1 MKIKRYVAPDI
12 RQAIRMVRDEQGPDA
27 VILSNKRTAAGVEII
42 AAIDYSDSFLHKK
55 NEMEIP
61 DNLNVMPESE
71 LKSPTKIQSGSEVL
85 YDSPV
90 KKSELIQISDPILTE
105 LQKEIRF
112 LRSLLENQ
120 LSGLAWSDMQLRKP
134 VQAAL
139 LRKLNLMGLSANLC
153 KKIVKEISLDLN
165 QEHAWRKALSI
176 LSDMIPIYRDDL
188 SAGGG
193 IVALVGPSGVGKTT
207 TIAKI
212 AARYALKNDSKQVV
226 LVTTDNYR
234 IGGQEQL
241 RVYSR
246 ILGISLQVIKE
257 VVELE
262 DLLKNLSRD
271 HLVLID
277 TAGTRQREVQTFE
290 QYPFLV
296 NRALQIKT
304 FLVLSATMQRTDL
317 EESANSLAN
326 LQIQGCIV
334 TKADESTSLGSMLT
348 VCIQHRLPIVYLCEG
363 PRVPED
369 LTTAVAHKIVSKSVT
384 LSRKYSDQVADDD
397 LAMEFGETNDHVPA

>member
-42 AAIDYSDSFLHKK
+42 AAIDYSDSFTQIK

-61 DNLNVMPESE
+61 NNIDVVANVNS
-71 LKSPTKIQSGSEVL
+71 SPAAKIQTGSEVL
-85 YDSPV
+85 FDSPPQ
-90 KKSELIQISDPILTE
+90 KNELLKVSDPILNE

-120 LSGLAWSDMQLRKP
+120 LSGLAWSDMRLRKP
-134 VQAAL
+134 VQAAIL
-139 LRKLNLMGLSANLC
+139 KKLNLIGLSANLC
-153 KKIVKEISLDLN
+153 KKIVKEISIDLN

-176 LSDMIPIYRDDL
+176 LSDMVPIYHDDL
-188 SAGGG
+188 TAGGG

-212 AARYALKNDSKQVV
+212 AARYALKNDSKQVI
-226 LVTTDNYR
+226 LVSTDNYR

-246 ILGISLQVIKE
+246 ILGISLQVVRE
-257 VVELE
+257 VIDLE

-296 NRALQIKT
+296 NQALQIKT

-317 EESANSLAN
+317 EESAHSLAN
-326 LQIQGCIV
+326 LQIKGCIV

-348 VCIQHRLPIVYLCEG
+348 VCIQHRLPIAYLCEG
-363 PRVPED
+363 QRVPED
-369 LTTAVAHKIVSKSVT
+369 LSTAVAHKIVSKAVT
-384 LSRKYSDQVADDD
+384 LSRKYSGQVADDD
-397 LAMEFGETNDHVPA
+397 LAVEFGETGDHVSA